1 MVRVRPGFAG
11 EVATDLSYLARN
23 VKEPLKTSQKT
34 PRNSGLGWFRI
45 YSFGVFLLG
54 TVSRS
59 HSINFYLIL
68 DLTIGLYFDIAM
80 EPWRFAQSQQVAA
93 MVGWAPGF
101 TGLFLLDR
109 PSAQLGLCW
118 RGLMSGTQ
126 DVY

>member
-1 MVRVRPGFAG
+1 M
-11 EVATDLSYLARN
+11 E
-23 VKEPLKTSQKT
+23 
-34 PRNSGLGWFRI
+34 
-45 YSFGVFLLG
+45 G
-54 TVSRS
+54 T
-59 HSINFYLIL
+59 
-68 DLTIGLYFDIAM
+68 
-80 EPWRFAQSQQVAA
+80 AQSQQVAA